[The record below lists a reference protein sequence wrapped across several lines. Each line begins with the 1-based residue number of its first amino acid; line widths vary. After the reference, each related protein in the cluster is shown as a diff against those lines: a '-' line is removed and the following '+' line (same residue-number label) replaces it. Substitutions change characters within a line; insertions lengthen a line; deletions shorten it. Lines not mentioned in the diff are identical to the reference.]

1 MKLSLR
7 HILLNWF
14 LVVLL
19 WSAQASAINFPWL
32 KEEATPMPQE
42 QQTPAQPPAAEV
54 QPQAPTLAPMLQ
66 RVLPAVVNIATSG
79 KVIIEDNPLLN
90 DPFFRYFFRDIPS
103 IPREQRTQSIGS
115 GVIVDADNGYI
126 LTNHHVI
133 KNADVIY
140 VTLKD
145 KRRLKAKLIGSDPET
160 DIAVLKVE
168 KNRLTAIPLGDSDKL
183 QVGDFVVAIGNPFGL
198 GQTVTLGIV
207 SALGRTGLGIEGYE
221 NFIQTDASINPGNS
235 GGALVDWH
243 GNLVGINTAIIG
255 PTGGNV
261 GIGFAIPINM
271 AREVMDQ
278 IIKHGGVKR
287 GLLGVQ
293 VQDLTPEIAQAMGL
307 EVNEGALVSGVS
319 KGSAAEKAGILAGDV
334 IVKFDQREVKNAA
347 SLRNMV
353 GLKRVGERATIELIR
368 DGRPMTVTVT
378 IGKPAPAG
386 TVSGEIPPL
395 EGAQF
400 GEIPQDHPLFGRV
413 QGVMVTD
420 VELNSPAWQ
429 AGLRQG
435 DIILSVNRQPVRS
448 VDEFIK
454 LASRSP
460 NRLLLRI
467 QRGDISL
474 FLVLER

>member
-14 LVVLL
+14 LIALL
-19 WSAQASAINFPWL
+19 WSTQASAITFPWL
-32 KEEATPMPQE
+32 EEKATPTPQE
-42 QQTPAQPPAAEV
+42 QLPAAES

-90 DPFFRYFFRDIPS
+90 DPIFRYFFRDIPS

-133 KNADVIY
+133 KNADIIY

-168 KNRLTAIPLGDSDKL
+168 KNRLTALPFGDSDKL

-235 GGALVDWH
+235 GGALVDWY
-243 GNLVGINTAIIG
+243 GNLVGINTAIVG

-368 DGRPMTVTVT
+368 DGRPVTVTVT
-378 IGKPAPAG
+378 IGKPATAG
-386 TVSGEIPPL
+386 AVSGEIPL
-395 EGAQF
+395 LKGAQF

-413 QGVMVTD
+413 QGVMTTY
-420 VELNSPAWQ
+420 VELNSSAWQ

-460 NRLLLRI
+460 ERLLLRI